1 MRPLVLLAGLAAPV
15 PLAAHPHVFVDS
27 QVGIVTEGPLV
38 TAIRLTW
45 TYDDFFTLFLLEDL
59 GLDPDA
65 DGVLTEGELAMLEAS
80 ITDWPPDYTGDL
92 VLTYGEEPVALAD
105 PRDHRVEVVG
115 GRLVESHIRPL
126 EAAVNAAQA
135 LLTVENY
142 DPYYYV
148 AYTMSQE
155 VAVQAPCAAVLVPAD
170 IEAAQAEV
178 DSMWQGL
185 DIAGAGP
192 EVQLPPVGYAF
203 SDRLEVRCA
212 G

>member
-1 MRPLVLLAGLAAPV
+1 MLRPLILAASACPA

-27 QVGIVTEGPLV
+27 RVEIITEGSLV
-38 TAIRLTW
+38 TAVRLTW

-59 GLDPDA
+59 GLDPEA
-65 DGVLTEGELAMLEAS
+65 DGVLTEEERATLEAS
-80 ITDWPPDYTGDL
+80 VTDWPADYTGDL
-92 VLTYGEEPVALAD
+92 VLTHGEEPVPLAAR
-105 PRDHRVEVVG
+105 RDHHVDVVD
-115 GRLVESHIRPL
+115 GRLVETHTRPL
-126 EAAVNAAQA
+126 EAAVDASRA

-148 AYTMSQE
+148 DY
-155 VAVQAPCAAVLVPAD
+155 AVDPQVGVPARCEAAMVD
-170 IEAAQAEV
+170 ADPLAAQAEV
-178 DSMWQGL
+178 DSLWQGL

-203 SDRLEVRCA
+203 SDRVEVRCS